1 MKKRAWLASVVAVL
15 GIRYLVWPSLSR
27 WLPKLSGMV
36 AGRCNKG
43 ALGFE
48 DPTPGA
54 TFTLG
59 MSYSYPVQIYN
70 SGDGLSTN
78 IVEITLA
85 TGTKFFGSGEIVNIS
100 PHPFGSG
107 QMIRLNNTVL
117 NFDLRRTTHKA
128 EFEYL
133 DQGGTI
139 NLGARGAA
147 NTYVGSMY
155 AMPTSM
161 VINGVRI
168 TKSNV
173 KYFLNSQGVKVAE
186 KGIVSLTYSGDIG
199 GMIIGGQE
207 IHLDNFCFN

>member
-1 MKKRAWLASVVAVL
+1 MKKRRWLVPVFTVL
-15 GIRYLVWPSLSR
+15 GIRYLVWPSLSK
-27 WLPKLSGMV
+27 WFPKPSGRV
-36 AGRCNKG
+36 AARCNRG
-43 ALGFE
+43 ALRFE

-59 MSYSYPVQIYN
+59 MSYTKPVQIYN
-70 SGDGLSTN
+70 SGNGL
-78 IVEITLA
+78 VA
-85 TGTKFFGSGEIVNIS
+85 NIS
-100 PHPFGSG
+100 EIMFSTGAPLFVSGDIVKNPSHPFGTG
-107 QMIRLNNTVL
+107 QMIRLNNAVL
-117 NFDLRRTTHKA
+117 KFDLKRNTHKA

-133 DQGGTI
+133 EQGGTI

-161 VINGVRI
+161 VINGVTI

-173 KYFLNSQGVKVAE
+173 KDFLNSQGVKVAE
-186 KGIVSLTYSGDIG
+186 KGIVRLTYSGDIG

-207 IHLDNFCFN
+207 IYLDNFCFN

>member
-1 MKKRAWLASVVAVL
+1 MKKRSWLVPVVAVL
-15 GIRYLVWPSLSR
+15 GIRYLVWPSLSKWFPR
-27 WLPKLSGMV
+27 PSGGV
-36 AGRCNKG
+36 AARCIRG

-59 MSYSYPVQIYN
+59 MSYSNPVQIYN
-70 SGDGLSTN
+70 SGNGLAAN
-78 IVEITLA
+78 ISEITFA
-85 TGTKFFGSGEIVNIS
+85 TGSKLFGSGDIVNNPS
-100 PHPFGSG
+100 HPFGTG

-117 NFDLRRTTHKA
+117 KFDLRRNTHKA

-133 DQGGTI
+133 EQGGTI

-147 NTYVGSMY
+147 NTYVGTMY

-161 VINGVRI
+161 VINGVTI
-168 TKSNV
+168 IKSNV
-173 KYFLNSQGVKVAE
+173 KDFLNSQGVKVAE
-186 KGIVSLTYSGDIG
+186 KGIVRLTYSGDIG
-199 GMIIGGQE
+199 DMIIGGQE